1 MKRTFKEQAQKSDR
15 LSGFYKTFRCVDCR
29 LFYLLDSFFSY
40 VTLPSG
46 PTSSTGETKKKNVLC
61 KWWLVYRA
69 LLFYNLF
76 LLIFYFSLYLFVYHR
91 LSFPSAWY
99 IFTVIF
105 LFFFTR
111 ASLLKRVEHCEKLFL
126 QPIKSFIAYFLFL
139 HGRNINDQERV
150 SSNGRNTIFRLQF
163 NQCSNI
169 TLP

>member
-76 LLIFYFSLYLFVYHR
+76 LLIFLFLSISFCLSSFVLSISLIYFYSNI
-91 LSFPSAWY
+91 S
-99 IFTVIF
+99 F
-105 LFFFTR
+105 LFYTSKFTKTR
-111 ASLLKRVEHCEKLFL
+111 RTLRK
-126 QPIKSFIAYFLFL
+126 I
-139 HGRNINDQERV
+139 
-150 SSNGRNTIFRLQF
+150 IFA
-163 NQCSNI
+163 
-169 TLP
+169 TY

>member
-1 MKRTFKEQAQKSDR
+1 MKRTIKEQAQKSDR

-76 LLIFYFSLYLFVYHR
+76 LLIFLFLSISFCLSSFVLSFSLIYFY
-91 LSFPSAWY
+91 SNIS
-99 IFTVIF
+99 F
-105 LFFFTR
+105 LFYMSKFTKTR
-111 ASLLKRVEHCEKLFL
+111 RTLRK
-126 QPIKSFIAYFLFL
+126 I
-139 HGRNINDQERV
+139 
-150 SSNGRNTIFRLQF
+150 IFA
-163 NQCSNI
+163 
-169 TLP
+169 TY